1 MQLLQT
7 LPRMR
12 GSCTFSTPSLRERT
26 RKLRSASHIQSVHST
41 GKETHGDSGEII
53 GFNGSQA
60 RLPRYIFLVR
70 HGESEGNL
78 DPLKYRTTA
87 DNCIELTEKGHNQ
100 ALDAGN
106 RIAEFLK
113 EKQTEHLEQTGSDKP
128 IPVFFYYSPYE
139 RSKQTTCGLMSAFEP
154 ESIIGKQEEVQ
165 LREQD
170 FGNFQ
175 DDNLPNFWDERLRFG
190 RFFYRFPN
198 GESGCDV
205 YDRITI
211 YQDHVIRDMEQGRFP
226 EGAALVLVTHGL
238 TLRIFLMRWY
248 HWTVREFESVYNPPN
263 ATPVLLERVD
273 ITEEDA
279 KGKFKHTK
287 SKYRIAEEAQQLC
300 SGVTD
305 AMCITGNS
313 DIIESGDDWCELY

>member
-1 MQLLQT
+1 MGMRLVSQT
-7 LPRMR
+7 R
-12 GSCTFSTPSLRERT
+12 
-26 RKLRSASHIQSVHST
+26 I
-41 GKETHGDSGEII
+41 
-53 GFNGSQA
+53 
-60 RLPRYIFLVR
+60 RLP
-70 HGESEGNL
+70 HSAA
-78 DPLKYRTTA
+78 T
-87 DNCIELTEKGHNQ
+87 
-100 ALDAGN
+100 
-106 RIAEFLK
+106 
-113 EKQTEHLEQTGSDKP
+113 HLWGYLRDS
-128 IPVFFYYSPYE
+128 V
-139 RSKQTTCGLMSAFEP
+139 
-154 ESIIGKQEEVQ
+154 QEEVQ

-238 TLRIFLMRWY
+238 TLRIFLMRWMGVDVGGFAEY
-248 HWTVREFESVYNPPN
+248 WRMGVDVGGFAEYGRVGVDVGGCAEYGRVGVDVGGFAEYGWVVVAAGCAEWRMGDAVWECWLTQSVYNPPN